1 VPEHYAFTDNVRD
14 LSNQDGYQFEFE
26 CERCG
31 NGYRSPFVHDKIAFG
46 SKMLR
51 AAGDL
56 IGGNGYKLSQAAYHL
71 DRATNSKAKD
81 RAFSSA
87 VETVSGEFKQCRG
100 CGDWMCHQ
108 VCWNDEIGQCLL
120 AGRGRGDRPG
130 PGRRAGAA
138 DPRQGRDGRLDARA
152 GHLAPRR
159 RDLPLVRGEGGRR
172 PLLLRVRHIARA
184 GRGVPGVRVH
194 EERGGGGVLLP
205 VRSRLALTQPPPP
218 A

>member
-108 VCWNDEIGQCLL
+108 VCWNDEIGQCLRCSPVV
-120 AGRGRGDRPG
+120 A
-130 PGRRAGAA
+130 
-138 DPRQGRDGRLDARA
+138 
-152 GHLAPRR
+152 
-159 RDLPLVRGEGGRR
+159 EE
-172 PLLLRVRHIARA
+172 IARA
-184 GRGVPGVRVH
+184 QAAAQVQQIRDKAETVDWTRGLDISHRAVVTCPSCAAKVDGGRFCSACGTSLAQVVVCPGCEYTKNAEGAAFCSQCAH
-194 EERGGGGVLLP
+194 
-205 VRSRLALTQPPPP
+205 ALR
-218 A
+218 